1 MTRYFH
7 KIIGKQSFLT
17 IFDQNNPKQYIYY
30 IKVKKTYAFLYFLV
44 LISLTISSCS
54 NPSQD
59 KTTNQLNDLEAVDT
73 TLIAFKPEAL
83 KENEIVFYNL
93 FSPVDFTYLVAENNA
108 YFNSQLINPINNIT
122 KYSQSAKIALNLGIY
137 GADISYLWMFNQ
149 SQQAL
154 SYRSAIQRLTDQ
166 LEIPMEMVDFTF
178 ETAENNSH
186 KFDTLVSIAR
196 KTYQTADDFLK
207 ESGREHSAALIL
219 LGGWLETM
227 YIATNMY
234 ENPDATLLARIAIQK
249 FSINS
254 LYQVLQQHQEKADV
268 AEYLILLRKLK
279 KVYDENTINFPAE
292 CLKIDPVA
300 KQIKL
305 VNPPKESI
313 THAQYKEIQLITAQI
328 RNHVIN

>member
-7 KIIGKQSFLT
+7 KIMGKQSFLT
-17 IFDQNNPKQYIYY
+17 IFNQFNPKQSIYF
-30 IKVKKTYAFLYFLV
+30 IKVKRIYAFLFFIV
-44 LISLTISSCS
+44 LIFLTISNCS
-54 NPSQD
+54 NPSPNKNSD
-59 KTTNQLNDLEAVDT
+59 QLKDLESVDT
-73 TLIAFKPEAL
+73 TLIAFKPEIL

-186 KFDTLVSIAR
+186 KFDTLVNIAR
-196 KTYQTADDFLK
+196 KTYQTADEFLK

-234 ENPDATLLARIAIQK
+234 ENPDATLMARIAIQK

-254 LYQVLQQHQEKADV
+254 LYQVLQKHQDKEDV

-279 KVYDENTINFPAE
+279 KVFDENTFNFPAE
-292 CLKIDPVA
+292 CLMIDPIA

-305 VNPPKESI
+305 VNPPAQSI
-313 THAQYKEIQLITAQI
+313 SQDQYKEIQRITALI
-328 RNHVIN
+328 RNQVIN

>member
-7 KIIGKQSFLT
+7 KIIGMPFVLI
-17 IFDQNNPKQYIYY
+17 IFNLINPKNHFDS
-30 IKVKKTYAFLYFLV
+30 IKVNKTNAILTFFV
-44 LISLTISSCS
+44 LSFFAVSSCS
-54 NPSQD
+54 NPSPE
-59 KTTNQLNDLEAVDT
+59 KKVEQLNELEALDT
-73 TLIAFKPEAL
+73 TLIAFKAENF

-122 KYSQSAKIALNLGIY
+122 KYSQSAKIAVNLGVY

-166 LEIPMEMVDFTF
+166 MEIPMDLVDFTF

-196 KTYQTADDFLK
+196 KTYQTADNFLK

-249 FSINS
+249 YSINS
-254 LYQVLQQHQEKADV
+254 LYQLLQKYQDKTDA

-279 KVYDENTINFPAE
+279 KVYDENTFNFPAE
-292 CLKIDPVA
+292 CLRIDPVA